1 MAWTT
6 TALASALDANRA
18 DRTPAQQEVVDIAA
32 RMFLEFLNAQTAHG
46 AAVRPVGKEPASA
59 ADTLADAALRVV
71 RLCLH
76 SDEFVPRG
84 TVTFAAMDL
93 QAALYAYRSL
103 KPAPPMGAL

>member
-6 TALASALDANRA
+6 TELASAVNANRA
-18 DRTPAQQEVVDIAA
+18 DRTPARQEVVDIAA
-32 RMFLEFLNAQTAHG
+32 RMLLEFLNAQ
-46 AAVRPVGKEPASA
+46 AARGGDVRLAGKEPPSP

-76 SDEFVPRG
+76 SDEFVPG
-84 TVTFAAMDL
+84 GAVTFAAMDL

-103 KPAPPMGAL
+103 EPLAPL

>member
-6 TALASALDANRA
+6 TELASALNANRA
-18 DRTPAQQEVVDIAA
+18 DRTPEQREVVDIAA
-32 RMFLEFLNAQTAHG
+32 RTLLEFLNAQTAHG
-46 AAVRPVGKEPASA
+46 GAVPPVGKEPPSP

-84 TVTFAAMDL
+84 AVTFAAMDL
-93 QAALYAYRSL
+93 QAALYAYRRL
-103 KPAPPMGAL
+103 EPPAPL